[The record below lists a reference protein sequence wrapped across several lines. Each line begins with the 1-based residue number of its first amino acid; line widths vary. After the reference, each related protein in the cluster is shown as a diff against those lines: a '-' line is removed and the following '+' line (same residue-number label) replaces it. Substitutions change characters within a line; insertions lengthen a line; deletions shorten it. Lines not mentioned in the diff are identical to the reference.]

1 MTDMNIHDEDLFKVY
16 NNYYILFYF
25 IIHIEEELLNK
36 FQKILNIVV
45 NIQVMMKLKEKITM

>member
-1 MTDMNIHDEDLFKVY
+1 MNIHDEGLFKVY

-25 IIHIEEELLNK
+25 IIHVEEELLNK